1 MFRRELEN
9 GTRKE
14 KLTTSSLTFFAF
26 PLLFSALMAFGFLGT
41 ENDFRAFVVSPFC
54 TLFPFAAN
62 DLLSLLL
69 FVGAIPTVIFDS
81 SLFVSMAPGLIGPS
95 A

>member
-1 MFRRELEN
+1 MYKRILEN
-9 GTRKE
+9 WTKKE
-14 KLTTSSLTFFAF
+14 KLTICSFPFFAF
-26 PLLFSALMAFGFLGT
+26 PLLFSALIAFGFLGT
-41 ENDFRAFVVSPFC
+41 ENDFLAFVVSPFC

-69 FVGAIPTVIFDS
+69 FVGAIPMVIFDS
-81 SLFVSMAPGLIGPS
+81 SLFVSIAPGLIGPS